1 MLTTHA
7 TLDLAGL
14 RATVTGTVTGPSDAG
29 YDEARAA
36 WQLVVDQRPAVV
48 VETESAEDVAASV
61 RFARTHGLRVAPQ
74 GTGHNASPMGSLE
87 STLLLKTHRMRG
99 VEVDATAR
107 RARVE
112 AGALWM
118 DVAPVAAEHGL
129 AALAG
134 SSPDVGVVGYSLGG
148 GVGWLAREHGMATN
162 SILAVEIVT
171 ADGRHVRTDADHDP
185 ELFWAV
191 RGGGGNFGVV
201 TALEFRLYPIATVY
215 AGMLAWP
222 IERGAEIMKAW
233 TRWAAAAPREVTTSI
248 RLISIPPM
256 PDIPEIVR
264 GKSFVMI
271 DGAVHGD
278 EVHGAATVAAL
289 RDLGPELDTF
299 GVISAAALQHIH
311 MDPEHPVPAL
321 SDHTMVSALDDAT
334 IDRLVETA
342 AIGAGSPL
350 MFVELRQLGGALGEA
365 APGAGALVALEGDYA
380 YFAIGIP
387 MDPPVGAAIEAHLPL
402 VRAVL
407 TGRETGRAY
416 SNFSER
422 PSDLS
427 RMFDD
432 VTYHRL
438 SAVKDRFDP
447 QDVFQANLPI
457 RRGS

>member
-7 TLDLAGL
+7 TLDLTVL
-14 RATVTGTVTGPSDAG
+14 RATVAGAVTGPADER

-36 WQLVVDQRPAVV
+36 WQLAVDQRPAVV
-48 VETESAEDVAASV
+48 VEAESAEDVAAAV

-74 GTGHNASPMGSLE
+74 GTGHNASPLGSLE
-87 STLLLKTHRMRG
+87 GTLLLKTHRMRG
-99 VEVDATAR
+99 VEVDAPGR

-118 DVAPVAAEHGL
+118 DVAPAAAEHGL

-148 GVGWLAREHGMATN
+148 GISWMARKYGMATN
-162 SILAVEIVT
+162 SILAIELVT
-171 ADGRHVRTDADHDP
+171 ADGRHVRTDAGHDP
-185 ELFWAV
+185 ALFWAM

-201 TALEFRLYPIATVY
+201 TALEFRLYPVATVY

-222 IERGAEIMKAW
+222 VERGAEVIKAW
-233 TRWAAAAPREVTTSI
+233 KRWAADAPREVTTSI

-264 GKSFVMI
+264 GRSLVI
-271 DGAVHGD
+271 VDGAVLGD
-278 EVHGAATVAAL
+278 EAQGVEALAAL
-289 RDLGPELDTF
+289 RELGPELDTF
-299 GVISAAALQHIH
+299 GVIPVAALQHIH
-311 MDPEHPVPAL
+311 MDPEHPVPGL
-321 SDHTMVSALDDAT
+321 SDHTMVSELDDET

-342 AIGAGSPL
+342 AIGTGPV
-350 MFVELRQLGGALGEA
+350 MFVELRQLGGALAERA
-365 APGAGALVALEGDYA
+365 EGAGALASLDATYA
-380 YFAIGIP
+380 YFALGVP
-387 MDPPVGAAIEAHLPL
+387 MTPEVGAAIEAHLPR

-407 TGRETGRAY
+407 AGHETGLAY
-416 SNFSER
+416 ANFQER

-427 RMFDD
+427 RMFDGMA
-432 VTYHRL
+432 YHRL
-438 SAVKDRFDP
+438 AAVKDRFDP

-457 RRGS
+457 RRSA

>member
-1 MLTTHA
+1 MLITRA
-7 TLDLAGL
+7 TLDLSAL
-14 RATVTGTVTGPSDAG
+14 RATVSGAVTGPDDER

-48 VETESAEDVAASV
+48 VEAESAEDVAAAV

-87 STLLLKTHRMRG
+87 GTLLLKTHRMRG
-99 VEVDATAR
+99 VEVDADDR

-148 GVGWLAREHGMATN
+148 GIGWMAREYGMATN
-162 SILAVEIVT
+162 SILAIELVT
-171 ADGRHVRTDADHDP
+171 ADGRHVRTDADNDP
-185 ELFWAV
+185 ALFWAM

-201 TALEFRLYPIATVY
+201 TALEFRLYPVATVY
-215 AGMLAWP
+215 AGMMAWP

-233 TRWAAAAPREVTTSI
+233 TRWAAEAPREVTTSI

-271 DGAVHGD
+271 DGAVRGD
-278 EVHGAATVAAL
+278 EAHGVVTLAAL
-289 RDLGPELDTF
+289 RELGPELDTF
-299 GVISAAALQHIH
+299 GVIPAAALQHIH

-321 SDHTMVSALDDAT
+321 SDHTMVSGLDDAT

-342 AIGAGSPL
+342 GIGAGSPL
-350 MFVELRQLGGALGEA
+350 MLVELRQLGGALAEA
-365 APGAGALVALEGDYA
+365 PEGAGALATLDADFA
-380 YFAIGIP
+380 YFALGVP
-387 MDPPVGAAIEAHLPL
+387 MDPGVGAAIEAHLPL
-402 VRAVL
+402 VREVL
-407 TGRETGRAY
+407 ADRETGRAY
-416 SNFSER
+416 GNFSER

-438 SAVKDRFDP
+438 AAVKDRFDP

-457 RRGS
+457 RSGA

>member
-1 MLTTHA
+1 MLTTYA
-7 TLDLAGL
+7 TLDLAAL
-14 RATVTGTVTGPSDAG
+14 RATVTGPVTGPADER

-36 WQLVVDQRPAVV
+36 WQLVVDQRPAAV
-48 VETESAEDVAASV
+48 VEAESAEDIAASV
-61 RFARTHGLRVAPQ
+61 RFARTHGLRIAPQ

-87 STLLLKTHRMRG
+87 GTLLVKTHRMRG
-99 VEVDATAR
+99 VEVDAGAR
-107 RARVE
+107 VARVE
-112 AGALWM
+112 PGALWM

-148 GVGWLAREHGMATN
+148 GIGWMARQYGMATN
-162 SILAVEIVT
+162 SIVAIEMVT

-201 TALEFRLYPIATVY
+201 TALEFRLYPVATVY
-215 AGMLAWP
+215 AGMMAWP
-222 IERGAEIMKAW
+222 VERGAEIMKAW
-233 TRWAAAAPREVTTSI
+233 TRWAADAPREVTTSI

-271 DGAVHGD
+271 DGAVDGD
-278 EVHGAATVAAL
+278 EQHGAGVLASL
-289 RDLGPELDTF
+289 RELGPELDTF
-299 GVISAAALQHIH
+299 GVIPAAALQHIH
-311 MDPEHPVPAL
+311 MDPETPVPAL
-321 SDHTMVSALDDAT
+321 SDHTMVSGLDDAA

-342 AIGAGSPL
+342 GIGAGSPL
-350 MFVELRQLGGALGEA
+350 MLVELRQLGGALGEA
-365 APGAGALVALEGDYA
+365 AEGAGALASLDADYA
-380 YFAIGIP
+380 YFALGIP
-387 MDPPVGAAIEAHLPL
+387 MDPALGAAIEAHLPV
-402 VRAVL
+402 VREVL
-407 TGRETGRAY
+407 AAYETGRAY
-416 SNFSER
+416 SNFQER

-438 SAVKDRFDP
+438 AAVKDRFDP
-447 QDVFQANLPI
+447 QDVFQANLPV
-457 RRGS
+457 RRGA

>member
-1 MLTTHA
+1 MLTTRA
-7 TLDLAGL
+7 TLDLTAL
-14 RATVTGTVTGPSDAG
+14 HATVTGTVTGPSDAG

-36 WQLVVDQRPAVV
+36 WQLVADQRPAVV
-48 VETESAEDVAASV
+48 VEAESAEDVAAAV

-74 GTGHNASPMGSLE
+74 GTGHNAAPLGSLE
-87 STLLLKTHRMRG
+87 GTLLLRTHRMRG
-99 VEVDATAR
+99 VEVDPAAR

-148 GVGWLAREHGMATN
+148 GIGWLAREHGMATN
-162 SILAVEIVT
+162 SILAAEIVT

-185 ELFWAV
+185 ELFWAL

-201 TALEFRLYPIATVY
+201 TALEFRLYPVATVY

-222 IERGAEIMKAW
+222 VERGAEIMKAW
-233 TRWAAAAPREVTTSI
+233 ARWAADAPREVTTSI

-256 PDIPEIVR
+256 PEIPEIVR

-271 DGAVHGD
+271 DGAVNGD
-278 EVHGAATVAAL
+278 EAQGAAAIAAL
-289 RDLGPELDTF
+289 RELGPELDTF
-299 GVISAAALQHIH
+299 GVIPAAALQHIH

-321 SDHTMVSALDDAT
+321 SDHTMVSGLDDAA
-334 IDRLVETA
+334 IDRLVEAA
-342 AIGAGSPL
+342 AIGTGSPL
-350 MFVELRQLGGALGEA
+350 MFVELRQLGGALAEA
-365 APGAGALVALEGDYA
+365 ADGAGALASLAGDYA
-380 YFAIGIP
+380 YFAIGVPI
-387 MDPPVGAAIEAHLPL
+387 DPAVGAAIEAHLPL

-407 TGRETGRAY
+407 AGHETGRAY
-416 SNFSER
+416 ANFSER

-438 SAVKDRFDP
+438 AAVKDRFDP
-447 QDVFQANLPI
+447 QDVFQANQPV
-457 RRGS
+457 RRAA